1 MKKTGKD
8 KVHFSFAITA
18 LLCVVAVIGMLFLN
32 YIQRFDQTMKEE
44 NRARLSEVSG
54 YISSYMEKMMK
65 EQQKGLGILAS
76 YVSYINNQEEQV
88 EYLGKMAEELG
99 FEYVGIA
106 GEDGMLR
113 STAFVNPKD
122 VSGEE
127 FYRAA
132 SEGTPFISD
141 ITREIFYDKAVG
153 GVILSVPVPG
163 DGRQVLAVMLSTAK
177 LGEGIQVD
185 SFNKEGYS
193 YVINSSG
200 DLVIHTRSMEYNNLF
215 RSMQNMEFSSGYSL
229 DALKEDIMNRKE
241 GMAAYY
247 DFDIEKYLYYKP
259 MEINGWTVVSTVPAG
274 VITKRTAVL
283 SEDLM
288 KLCMA
293 SVAVLLILLT
303 SVYIMSL
310 RMETRKK
317 ETQAKSAFLANMSH
331 DMRTPMN
338 AIMGMTA
345 IAETHAEEPDTV
357 RDCLKK
363 ISLSSRHLLGLIN
376 DILDMAK
383 IESGEISLADQEFS
397 LAEVF
402 ESSVNIVYPQVRAKH
417 QEFSIRLHH
426 VRHER
431 IHGDELR
438 LGQIFINILSN
449 AVKFTPE
456 RGEIEVD
463 VEELPGKDRENAW
476 FRFVF
481 TDNGMGMKPDFLKNI
496 FNSFAREQDSKVDK
510 IEGSGLGMAITKQIV
525 DLMNGTIEVRSEE
538 GKGSSFTVT
547 LPFRIDEGKE
557 TRLVPIYS
565 SVLLIGDSEE
575 QGRETEKI
583 LMELGVKALWTEDV
597 HTAVPLILDNDGQQ
611 FQAVFIDRGVFSHG
625 EMEKL
630 LEVCHERTTL
640 VLAAYD
646 WNDIQAKASEMG
658 ISCFLQK
665 PLFPSVLRRFL
676 AADPNEKKETVTA
689 DVSERQFDGKSL
701 LLAEDNELNLEIIQN
716 ILLARGAHVVCTM
729 NGADCVQ
736 TYLTSSEGSFDL
748 ILMDIQ
754 MPVMNGYEASK
765 RIRSSNRKD
774 SGIPILAMSA
784 NAYAEDMEAAERA
797 GMSGYLT
804 KPIQMQVW
812 LGEIARYLEK
822 KESEGNAEQWPAA
835 PL

>member
-1 MKKTGKD
+1 MKKTGRD

-18 LLCVVAVIGMLFLN
+18 LLCVVVVIGMLFLN
-32 YIQRFDQTMKEE
+32 YIQRFGQTMQEE

-54 YISSYMEKMMK
+54 YISGYMEKMLA

-76 YVSYINNQEEQV
+76 YVSYISDEGEQV
-88 EYLGKMAEELG
+88 EYLGRMAQELG
-99 FEYVGIA
+99 FEYVGIVGA
-106 GEDGMLR
+106 DGKLK
-113 STAFVNPKD
+113 STAFVTPKD

-127 FYRAA
+127 YYIKA
-132 SEGTPFISD
+132 SEGIPFISD
-141 ITREIFYDKAVG
+141 ITREIFYDRSVG
-153 GVILSVPVPG
+153 GVVIAVPVPG
-163 DGRQVLAVMLSTAK
+163 TRKQVLTAMLSTTK

-193 YVINSSG
+193 YVINGSG

-215 RSMQNMEFSSGYSL
+215 QSMQNMRFASGYSL
-229 DALKEDIMNRKE
+229 GALKEDIVNQKE
-241 GMAAYY
+241 GMAVYY
-247 DFDIEKYLYYKP
+247 DFEIEKYLYYKP

-274 VITKRTAVL
+274 VITKKTAVL
-283 SEDLM
+283 SKDLV
-288 KLCMA
+288 KLCA
-293 SVAVLLILLT
+293 ISVAVLLVLLT
-303 SVYIMSL
+303 TVYIMSL

-383 IESGEISLADQEFS
+383 IESGEISLADQEVS

-402 ESSVNIVYPQVRAKH
+402 ESSVNIVYPQIRMKH
-417 QEFSIRLHH
+417 QEFSIRLHQ
-426 VRHER
+426 VRHENLY
-431 IHGDELR
+431 GDELR

-456 RGEIEVD
+456 QGEIVVD
-463 VEELPGKDRENAW
+463 VEELPQKDQENAW

-481 TDNGMGMKPDFLKNI
+481 KDNGIGMKPDFLKNI
-496 FNSFAREQDSKVDK
+496 FHSFTREQDSKVDK

-525 DLMNGTIEVRSEE
+525 DLMTGTIEVQSEE
-538 GKGSSFTVT
+538 GKGSVFTVT
-547 LPFRIDEGKE
+547 LPFRIDKKQGDKLEP
-557 TRLVPIYS
+557 VYS
-565 SVLLIGDSEE
+565 SILLIGDSEE
-575 QGRETEKI
+575 QGRETEKT
-583 LMELGVKALWTEDV
+583 LAGLGVNALWTADV
-597 HTAVPLILDNDGQQ
+597 HTAVPLISENGGRR
-611 FQAVFIDRGVFSHG
+611 FQAVIIDRGVFSHG

-630 LEVCHERTTL
+630 LKVCHETTTL

-658 ISCFLQK
+658 ISRFLQK
-665 PLFPSVLRRFL
+665 PLFPSALRRFL
-676 AADPNEKKETVTA
+676 STDPGERQEVVTA
-689 DVSERQFDGKSL
+689 DASGQQFDGKSL
-701 LLAEDNELNLEIIQN
+701 LLAEDNELNMEIIQN
-716 ILLARGAHVVCTM
+716 ILLARGANVVCTT

-736 TYLTSSEGSFDL
+736 AFLSSSENHFDL

-754 MPVMNGYEASK
+754 MPVMNGYEASR
-765 RIRSSNRKD
+765 RIRSSGRPD

-784 NAYAEDMEAAERA
+784 NAYAEDMETAEKA

-822 KESEGNAEQWPAA
+822 KERVAGSEQWPAA